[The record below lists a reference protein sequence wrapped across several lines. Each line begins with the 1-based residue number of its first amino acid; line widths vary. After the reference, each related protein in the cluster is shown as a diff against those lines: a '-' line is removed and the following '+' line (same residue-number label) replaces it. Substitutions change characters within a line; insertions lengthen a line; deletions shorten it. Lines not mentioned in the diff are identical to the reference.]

1 MTRNYKT
8 DIIEENATIIDIYNE
23 QIDYLTTKDLDFLE
37 VFEEFIGDIEIKY
50 DIKEYYDEVSTYDN
64 IEGGDGVFYE
74 VSNYETLIKQ
84 FNIDIFNVVFEINID
99 YYALDKKIIGVIF
112 EELNIKTL
120 EDFHS
125 VIRYYELDSYRILSD
140 KLLYNKDNNTIEAT
154 DLIKEL
160 LQEFKKGYAYQEI
173 LSEETTEEVTNKV
186 SEYLTDQLQRKIT
199 AYNRYNVPTKIK
211 SLYEY
216 TDY

>member
-74 VSNYETLIKQ
+74 VSSYETLIKQ

-160 LQEFKKGYAYQEI
+160 LQEFKKEYAYLEI
-173 LSEETTEEVTNKV
+173 LHEQTTQEVFNKV

>member
-23 QIDYLTTKDLDFLE
+23 QIDSLTTKDLDFLE

-74 VSNYETLIKQ
+74 VSSYETLIKQ

-160 LQEFKKGYAYQEI
+160 LQEFKKEYAYLEI
-173 LSEETTEEVTNKV
+173 LHEQTTQEVFNKV